1 MCIDRES
8 EKDLAWTWLFI
19 GSLAYASSLFF
30 PWFPNVMFILG
41 DAMMPEMWVNSEVST
56 VARWAVLLYPLVI
69 LFYLPLGWLAYF
81 FRRYYL
87 AIFLSALPA
96 MEGIVAIVLWHW

>member
-1 MCIDRES
+1 VALEVN
-8 EKDLAWTWLFI
+8 KDLTWTWLFI
-19 GSLAYASSLFF
+19 GSLGYAASLFF
-30 PWFPNVMFILG
+30 PWYFNAMFIIG
-41 DAMMPEMWVNSEVST
+41 DAMMSGMWVNSEVST

-81 FRRYYL
+81 FKRYYL

-96 MEGIVAIVLWHW
+96 MEGVTAIILWNL